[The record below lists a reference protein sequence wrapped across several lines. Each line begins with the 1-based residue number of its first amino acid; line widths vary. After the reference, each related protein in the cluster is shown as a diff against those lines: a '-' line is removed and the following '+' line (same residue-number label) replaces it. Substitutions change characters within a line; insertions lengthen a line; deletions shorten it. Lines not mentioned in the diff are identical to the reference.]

1 VKAQGLPGHYC
12 ALDPFRALFKTGLP
26 ILLYH
31 KIGRASLLDRRKGLF
46 VSRRVLAAQLA
57 ELKATGFGFT
67 NLKMIN
73 SPGEIVITFDD
84 GYASSFEQGMRL
96 LESVGCK
103 AAQFLVS
110 GRIGKVNDWDRTGEP
125 LMDVPQIR
133 EWLSV
138 GHSIGSHTV
147 SHPDLTRLTLRESR
161 EEISASRKSL
171 EDTFGVAVIDFA
183 YPGGSYDERIVELVQ
198 EAGYSAAVTTEFG
211 VNDAATNTYKL
222 RRICAYRSFR
232 EALTCVADTAYATW
246 RRDKRGRLPAR

>member
-1 VKAQGLPGHYC
+1 MV
-12 ALDPFRALFKTGLP
+12 
-26 ILLYH
+26 
-31 KIGRASLLDRRKGLF
+31 
-46 VSRRVLAAQLA
+46 
-57 ELKATGFGFT
+57 
-67 NLKMIN
+67 N

-96 LESVGCK
+96 LESVDCK
-103 AAQFLVS
+103 ATQFLVS

-133 EWLSV
+133 EWLAA

-147 SHPDLTRLTLRESR
+147 SHPDLTRLTVEESR

-183 YPGGSYDERIVELVQ
+183 YPYDERILELVQ
-198 EAGYSAAVTTEFG
+198 EAGYSAAVTTEFA

-222 RRICAYRSFR
+222 RRISAYRSFR
-232 EALTCVADTAYATW
+232 EALTYVAETYATW
-246 RRDKRGRLPAR
+246 RRAKRGRLPAR